1 MLSTVWLSLAVA
13 MPGRLKSSNGTVS
26 PAASVSFTLQGDEV
40 SSKGGQLSDQSACVY
55 VYIYIYTIIY
65 LQAGG
70 FAVGKQV
77 VTWSIYLCFV
87 GRNGRRRIFA
97 QNWVGLIFARFR
109 SLTML
114 RD

>member
-55 VYIYIYTIIY
+55 VYIYIYHYIP
-65 LQAGG
+65 AGRG
-70 FAVGKQV
+70 V
-77 VTWSIYLCFV
+77 
-87 GRNGRRRIFA
+87 RRRQTSSNMVNLPLFCGTK
-97 QNWVGLIFARFR
+97 W
-109 SLTML
+109 T
-114 RD
+114 

>member
-55 VYIYIYTIIY
+55 VYKYIYTIIY
-65 LQAGG
+65 PQAGG

-77 VTWSIYLCFV
+77 VTCSIYLCFV

-97 QNWVGLIFARFR
+97 QNWVGLIFTRFR